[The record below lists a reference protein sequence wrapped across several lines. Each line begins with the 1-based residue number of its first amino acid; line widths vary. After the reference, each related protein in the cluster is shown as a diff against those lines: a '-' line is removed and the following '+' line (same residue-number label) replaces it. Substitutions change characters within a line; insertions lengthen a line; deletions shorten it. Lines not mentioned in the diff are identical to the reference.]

1 MENGRMQND
10 FMRNLSS
17 HHKVVARVADD
28 HQVQVLQ
35 LKRTKCIKSESCKHL
50 ANVAKVLQPPI
61 WTRLKTINSY
71 ASPPFVSKD
80 QKGLKT

>member
-1 MENGRMQND
+1 MKNGRLQND
-10 FMRNLSS
+10 LSAEFI
-17 HHKVVARVADD
+17 VAHAEF
-28 HQVQVLQ
+28 
-35 LKRTKCIKSESCKHL
+35 I
-50 ANVAKVLQPPI
+50 I